1 MDEALKEIIGK
12 KILIK
17 FQAISSMVCGL
28 TEYADLR
35 NNYSADEMKEVANY
49 FEALEF
55 DLERFLDQMK
65 RRAIT
70 ECIRDSAMYRNEK

>member
-17 FQAISSMVCGL
+17 CQAILSMVCGL
-28 TEYADLR
+28 SEYADLR
-35 NNYSADEMKEVANY
+35 NNYSADEMKKVAEY
-49 FEALEF
+49 FGTLEF
-55 DLERFLDQMK
+55 DLSRFLDQMK
-65 RRAIT
+65 SRAIT